1 MTATAK
7 TKASVKA
14 TPAFEMPK
22 FDATAFDFTK
32 MNETFRDFAE
42 KGAVQ
47 QEEMLGKF
55 KTAAEEA
62 KVSAEETLAVVRGAG
77 DELSAKAM
85 ENVKTNTEAGTAF
98 LEKMMGVKSFSE
110 AFELQGEFF
119 RSQFEVVSAQVK
131 DATELTTK
139 VGEKAIAPAKAA
151 FEKASN

>member
-1 MTATAK
+1 MPVTAK
-7 TKASVKA
+7 TKTTEKA

-22 FDATAFDFTK
+22 FDASAFDFAK

-47 QEEMLGKF
+47 QEEFFGKF
-55 KTAAEEA
+55 QTAAEEA

-85 ENVKTNTEAGTAF
+85 ENAKTNTEAGTAF

-110 AFELQGEFF
+110 ALELQGAFF
-119 RSQFEVVSAQVK
+119 RSQFDVVSAQVK

-139 VGEKAIAPAKAA
+139 ASEKAIAPAKAA
-151 FEKASN
+151 FEKAAV